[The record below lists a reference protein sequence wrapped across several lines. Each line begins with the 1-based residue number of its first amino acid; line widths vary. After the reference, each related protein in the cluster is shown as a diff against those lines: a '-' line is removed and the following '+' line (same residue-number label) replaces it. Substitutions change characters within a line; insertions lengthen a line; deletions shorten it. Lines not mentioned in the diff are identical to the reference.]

1 MSNAHVREACR
12 NRFDS
17 TPRRIRRSQH
27 ANFGG
32 AAGAQD
38 HPTIKKEESTLTII
52 FLPPNSVP
60 DKSIAFLAPSGV
72 VKWMVA

>member
-1 MSNAHVREACR
+1 MLAAMSSRPIISLHHA
-12 NRFDS
+12 F
-17 TPRRIRRSQH
+17 RRSQH